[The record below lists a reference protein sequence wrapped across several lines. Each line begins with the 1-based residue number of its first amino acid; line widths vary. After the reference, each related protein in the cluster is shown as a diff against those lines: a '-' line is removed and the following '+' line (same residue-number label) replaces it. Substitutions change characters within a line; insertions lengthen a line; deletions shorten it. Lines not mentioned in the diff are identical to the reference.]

1 MKHINIFKVY
11 KGLTA
16 ELYILFISRVITCIG
31 GFIFP
36 LLTLIATQK
45 IGLTQTQTGIFITI
59 YTASHAPF
67 TIIGGK
73 LADKF
78 NSKNMI
84 VFFSILGALVYII
97 CAFMQPS
104 LLMGILLIIAAD
116 LYVVTYP
123 AFNKIIA
130 QVSEK
135 RDLKKAYSLMY
146 MGYNVGYAVG
156 PMLGALLFTNHL
168 SLMFMIDA
176 ATTFISVLLIV
187 LFVKSNSFREDEIVE
202 EKVSISSSIFP
213 FLRANIG
220 VLVFS
225 FLILIYNMTYN
236 QWYFMLPMQLAD
248 LFLENGVRL
257 FSILVSFNAIVV
269 VIFTPLLTNLTNKMH
284 VLTTIVL
291 GGFLYT
297 GASLIFAINGSFA
310 YFFLAVYVLT
320 IGEVLI
326 AVYSNTYIASKTP
339 LCYLGRMNSL
349 FYLISG
355 SGEAITPIITGY
367 LLLSF
372 SYTAVWDIFSV
383 FALTGAIGMLIMLSR
398 EKRKKISV
406 K

>member
-1 MKHINIFKVY
+1 MKHINLFKVY
-11 KGLTA
+11 KGLTT

-67 TIIGGK
+67 TILGGK

-78 NSKNMI
+78 NSKYMI
-84 VFFSILGALVYII
+84 VIFSTLGALMYVV
-97 CAFMQPS
+97 CAFLQPS
-104 LLMGILLIIAAD
+104 LFMGILLIIAAD

-146 MGYNVGYAVG
+146 MGYNVGFAVG

-168 SLMFMIDA
+168 SLMFTIDA

-187 LFVKSNSFREDEIVE
+187 LFVKSSSFREDEIE
-202 EKVSISSSIFP
+202 EEVSINVSIFP

-220 VLVFS
+220 LLIFS

-248 LFLENGVRL
+248 LFFENGVRL
-257 FSILVSFNAIVV
+257 FSILVSFNAIIV

-284 VLTTIVL
+284 VLTTIVF
-291 GGFLYT
+291 GGFLYA

-355 SGEAITPIITGY
+355 SGEAITPIVTGY

-372 SYTAVWDIFSV
+372 SYTAVWDIFSI
-383 FALTGAIGMLIMLSR
+383 FAFFGAIGMLSLLYR
-398 EKRKKISV
+398 EKKKGISLQ
-406 K
+406 